1 MNEDYV
7 IYRDC
12 GIALTEQGKKK
23 ALSRKF
29 IEFLESAG
37 GARIFSR
44 WGWLAAEQQQQRQ
57 FFGGILVGELGN
69 ACTMTIEG

>member
-1 MNEDYV
+1 MKVPVVSGEVTVNEDYV

-23 ALSRKF
+23 ALSSEF
-29 IEFLESAG
+29 IEFLLSPG

-44 WGWLAAEQQQQRQ
+44 WGWLTAEQ
-57 FFGGILVGELGN
+57 E
-69 ACTMTIEG
+69 